1 MCAIGRARDRE
12 GHVPS
17 FALPD
22 SRPSRDQRATAL
34 TIQRF
39 NLLTSKMRLPEWK
52 RNKFVDF
59 IGLKAIFGL
68 VSITS
73 LNVNLLTPTQMSDF
87 A

>member
-1 MCAIGRARDRE
+1 MKLRNNIVKVFKHRSGFASGPLQRSCRAEAGRRRVNA
-12 GHVPS
+12 S
-17 FALPD
+17 
-22 SRPSRDQRATAL
+22 
-34 TIQRF
+34 
-39 NLLTSKMRLPEWK
+39 TSKMRLPEWK

-87 A
+87 AR